1 MVNKRIIRRRRAAK
15 SNRPIKTDKQPGLS
29 LCEKHFRIFAFGVI
43 LISILTQVFDPSLKP
58 ASYRGLFIT
67 RPFCCLHSWAAVDRA
82 WSAGNHLNYGLGYT
96 KGLYTLAVG
105 NPPPAHPRRYV
116 SHPSLT
122 TLVPVFGML
131 LFGTEEWQ
139 IRLFDLILSIELC
152 KQSANHLTWILGS
165 CLNFVPKIRENRPIF
180 DKF

>member
-1 MVNKRIIRRRRAAK
+1 MVYRRNIKRSRTVK
-15 SNRPIKTDKQPGLS
+15 NDSQIKTVKPPS
-29 LCEKHFRIFAFGVI
+29 INLCEKHFWIFVFGVI
-43 LISILTQVFDPSLKP
+43 VISILTQVFDFSLKP
-58 ASYRGLFIT
+58 VSYRGLVIN
-67 RPFCCLHSWAAVDRA
+67 RPFCGLHSWAAVDRA
-82 WSAGNHLNYGLGYT
+82 WAARNHLNYGLNYT

-105 NPPPAHPRRYV
+105 NPPPAHPRRCV